1 MAGGI
6 PSYLVQDMTTTPRT
20 SGTII
25 LTTHALY
32 WRQNSSI
39 RQRVSSKI
47 GGEPVKLKKFEL
59 LYTPPQGDEVESEWH
74 VEACRA
80 GPWGLGVTDSGLRI
94 RRHGRGKDGK
104 VADFELRYNFPM
116 NTELRD
122 TFVAA
127 VVEVL
132 AAHAFSVKRLNQ
144 PPGVLPPA
152 VSAAVVGAVVRQR
165 AARSL
170 ASHGGPNRCRLPFS
184 VVEAEPQDS
193 LLPQQLAELL
203 IFADEREHRAAEA
216 VAAAFAT
223 DREQRNQGGSLE
235 ISRTGSR
242 ETLLDP
248 SLLDPTVADAS
259 AAQRHPRSLL
269 PRSGSL
275 EALDSR
281 SGESRTTEISGA
293 EKRANE
299 MDSKEMNAADAVAA
313 AAAKRRELAKGTE
326 RAQATFAA
334 LPFDEEKRIRRIKHN
349 LRLIS
354 SLITVPVQHLRDAVY
369 SLLGWENP
377 GTSGALFSLLQV
389 MVLFDMLHY
398 TPAVMIL
405 AAAANVMET
414 QKRKSRDY
422 RSF

>member
-1 MAGGI
+1 
-6 PSYLVQDMTTTPRT
+6 
-20 SGTII
+20 
-25 LTTHALY
+25 
-32 WRQNSSI
+32 
-39 RQRVSSKI
+39 
-47 GGEPVKLKKFEL
+47 
-59 LYTPPQGDEVESEWH
+59 
-74 VEACRA
+74 
-80 GPWGLGVTDSGLRI
+80 
-94 RRHGRGKDGK
+94 
-104 VADFELRYNFPM
+104 
-116 NTELRD
+116 
-122 TFVAA
+122 
-127 VVEVL
+127 
-132 AAHAFSVKRLNQ
+132 
-144 PPGVLPPA
+144 
-152 VSAAVVGAVVRQR
+152 
-165 AARSL
+165 
-170 ASHGGPNRCRLPFS
+170 
-184 VVEAEPQDS
+184 
-193 LLPQQLAELL
+193 
-203 IFADEREHRAAEA
+203 
-216 VAAAFAT
+216 
-223 DREQRNQGGSLE
+223 
-235 ISRTGSR
+235 
-242 ETLLDP
+242 LLDP

-259 AAQRHPRSLL
+259 AAHRHPRSLL

-281 SGESRTTEISGA
+281 SGESRTTEISEA

-398 TPAVMIL
+398 TPAVTIL

>member
-1 MAGGI
+1 
-6 PSYLVQDMTTTPRT
+6 
-20 SGTII
+20 
-25 LTTHALY
+25 
-32 WRQNSSI
+32 
-39 RQRVSSKI
+39 
-47 GGEPVKLKKFEL
+47 VKLKKFEL
-59 LYTPPQGDEVESEWH
+59 LYTPPEGDEVENEWH

-94 RRHGRGKDGK
+94 RRRGRGKDGK
-104 VADFELRYNFPM
+104 MADFELRYNFPM

-144 PPGVLPPA
+144 APGVLPPA
-152 VSAAVVGAVVRQR
+152 VSAAVVGAVIRQR

-170 ASHGGPNRCRLPFS
+170 ACHGGPNRCRLPFS

-223 DREQRNQGGSLE
+223 DREQRNRIGSIE
-235 ISRTGSR
+235 ISRPGSS
-242 ETLLDP
+242 EP
-248 SLLDPTVADAS
+248 LLDPTVADAS
-259 AAQRHPRSLL
+259 TAHRHPRSLL
-269 PRSGSL
+269 PRSGNL

-299 MDSKEMNAADAVAA
+299 IDSKEMNAADAVAA

-354 SLITVPVQHLRDAVY
+354 TLITVPVQHLRDAVY

-398 TPAVMIL
+398 TPAVVIL